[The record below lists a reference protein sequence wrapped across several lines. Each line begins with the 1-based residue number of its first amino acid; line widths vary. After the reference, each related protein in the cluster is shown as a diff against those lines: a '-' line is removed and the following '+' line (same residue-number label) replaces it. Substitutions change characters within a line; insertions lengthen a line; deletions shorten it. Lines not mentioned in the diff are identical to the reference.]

1 MNILVTGGLGYIGS
15 HTLIRLIE
23 LKYNVIVVD
32 NFSNSKASV
41 IDRIKALS
49 GGEFVFYD
57 CDICNAESL
66 QEIFSKHD
74 INKVIHFA
82 GLKSVSESSRA
93 PLTYYHNNVVG
104 TLNLLQLMCING
116 IKDIIFSSSATVY
129 GLPDNMPL
137 TEKCVTGGTTNPY
150 GTSKHMVEQILMD
163 LIQSDGD
170 WNITILRYFNPIG
183 AHPSGEIGE
192 DPLGVPNNLVPYVT
206 KVAIGDLPYL
216 TIYGDDYS
224 TPDGTGIRDF
234 IHVCDLAEGHIAAL
248 NNKKTNGLHIYNL
261 GTGVGSSV
269 LEIVNTFE
277 RVNNVSVPYRI
288 SKRRKG
294 DVPECWADPSL
305 IRAEL
310 SWSAKYNLDDM
321 LKHAWLWQ
329 LKNPKGYD

>member
-23 LKYNVIVVD
+23 LKHNIIVVD
-32 NFSNSKASV
+32 NLSNSKASV
-41 IDRIKALS
+41 IERIKSLS
-49 GGEFVFYD
+49 GGDFIFYN
-57 CDICNAESL
+57 CDICNAKCL
-66 QEIFSKHD
+66 QEIFSKHN

-82 GLKSVSESSRA
+82 GLKSVSESGKA

-104 TLNLLQLMCING
+104 TLNLLKVMYSNG

-129 GLPDNMPL
+129 GVPDIIPL

-163 LIQSDGD
+163 LIKSDGD

-192 DPLGVPNNLVPYVT
+192 DPQGVPNNLVPYVA
-206 KVAIGDLPYL
+206 KVAIGDLPFL
-216 TIYGDDYS
+216 TIYGDDYN
-224 TPDGTGIRDF
+224 TPDGTGIRDY

-248 NNKKTNGLHIYNL
+248 NNKEISGLHIYNL

-269 LEIVNTFE
+269 LDIINTFE
-277 RVNNVSVPYRI
+277 R
-288 SKRRKG
+288 
-294 DVPECWADPSL
+294 
-305 IRAEL
+305 
-310 SWSAKYNLDDM
+310 
-321 LKHAWLWQ
+321 
-329 LKNPKGYD
+329 

>member
-1 MNILVTGGLGYIGS
+1 M
-15 HTLIRLIE
+15 
-23 LKYNVIVVD
+23 
-32 NFSNSKASV
+32 
-41 IDRIKALS
+41 
-49 GGEFVFYD
+49 
-57 CDICNAESL
+57 
-66 QEIFSKHD
+66 
-74 INKVIHFA
+74 
-82 GLKSVSESSRA
+82 
-93 PLTYYHNNVVG
+93 
-104 TLNLLQLMCING
+104 
-116 IKDIIFSSSATVY
+116 
-129 GLPDNMPL
+129 
-137 TEKCVTGGTTNPY
+137 
-150 GTSKHMVEQILMD
+150 
-163 LIQSDGD
+163 
-170 WNITILRYFNPIG
+170 
-183 AHPSGEIGE
+183 
-192 DPLGVPNNLVPYVT
+192 T

-310 SWSAKYNLDDM
+310 SWSAKYNLEDM
-321 LKHAWLWQ
+321 LKHA
-329 LKNPKGYD
+329 

>member
-23 LKYNVIVVD
+23 LKHNIIVVD
-32 NFSNSKASV
+32 NLSNSKASV
-41 IDRIKALS
+41 IERIKSLS
-49 GGEFVFYD
+49 GGDFIFYN
-57 CDICNAESL
+57 CDICNAKCL
-66 QEIFSKHD
+66 QEIFSKHN

-82 GLKSVSESSRA
+82 GLKSVSESGKA

-104 TLNLLQLMCING
+104 TLNLLKVMYSNG

-129 GLPDNMPL
+129 GMPDIIPL

-163 LIQSDGD
+163 LIKSDGD

-192 DPLGVPNNLVPYVT
+192 DPQGIPNNLVPYVT
-206 KVAIGDLPYL
+206 KVAIGDLPFL

-224 TPDGTGIRDF
+224 TPDGTGIRDY

-248 NNKKTNGLHIYNL
+248 NNKEISGLHIYNL

-269 LEIVNTFE
+269 LDIINTFE
-277 RVNNVSVPYRI
+277 QVNHVSIPYRI
-288 SKRRKG
+288 SKRREG
-294 DVPECWADPSL
+294 DVAQCWADPTL
-305 IRAEL
+305 IQTKLNWR
-310 SWSAKYNLDDM
+310 AKYNLEDM

-329 LKNPKGYD
+329 LKNKGYV